1 MERDELIRLLA
12 DRVLLLADRVE
23 KNTEALLS
31 VKRSLTEL
39 AGDLDDR
46 ERDWRHE
53 LVKVSSALAV
63 LSKDVDDVE
72 KATREA
78 TNKVALVPAEV
89 DEKKKLPRALRY
101 VGAAIGA
108 GGAAYMAVRE
118 FFRGGE

>member
-1 MERDELIRLLA
+1 
-12 DRVLLLADRVE
+12 VLLLADRVE

-31 VKRSLTEL
+31 VRRSLSEL

-46 ERDWRHE
+46 ERDWRNE
-53 LVKVSSALAV
+53 LVKVSAALAV

-78 TNKVALVPAEV
+78 TNRVALVPAEDV
-89 DEKKKLPRALRY
+89 DPRKKLPRVLRY

-118 FFRGGE
+118 FLRGGE